1 MRKCDELT
9 NPNSCMSRA
18 RDDEITFVLLER
30 DDAAPKTIRYWIRER
45 IEMGLNQPGDP
56 KMVDA
61 EQCALAMEAERAL
74 STQNVL
80 GQPR

>member
-1 MRKCDELT
+1 
-9 NPNSCMSRA
+9 
-18 RDDEITFVLLER
+18 
-30 DDAAPKTIRYWIRER
+30 
-45 IEMGLNQPGDP
+45 MGLNQPGDP

-80 GQPR
+80 GQPTHEGR